1 MITRAVN
8 TSLPP
13 IDGTASDTQTT
24 HIINRVT
31 ATDTMTNSR
40 RGVHLKRAGGI
51 GSNIGLSSAAA
62 SPIVLPAAEP
72 VVVRHVFATMR
83 HRLYVTL
90 PKRD

>member
-1 MITRAVN
+1 MITRAVS

-13 IDGTASDTQTT
+13 IDGAGSDTQTT

-40 RGVHLKRAGGI
+40 RAVHLKRAGRI
-51 GSNIGLSSAAA
+51 GSNIGFSSAAT

-72 VVVRHVFATMR
+72 VDVR
-83 HRLYVTL
+83 
-90 PKRD
+90 